1 MLIPRRYSSLI
12 QGTLSAEYAIT
23 GGNDMRLRYWDL
35 KDPENGS
42 YFINTPAN
50 DECQY
55 FSEIVPGGVKYIH
68 EQISRVKNFPLIN
81 GNMMHTNNLRPNNKL
96 VIPGT
101 NIEMRSDSIYYSVLA
116 GMI

>member
-1 MLIPRRYSSLI
+1 
-12 QGTLSAEYAIT
+12 
-23 GGNDMRLRYWDL
+23 MRLRYWDL